1 MTNVAAT
8 RFLAAQGSRLEL
20 VLPLAG
26 IAVALYVLY
35 HNVYPVPDVALQR
48 VPLRGRGVV
57 GRRGRVRRLAAP
69 LTAVRAAVA
78 SSIAR
83 EHFGS
88 RLSSTRES
96 AGKMTTESSPAAM
109 SAAALAGVTTS
120 SARPTA
126 VAATM
131 NGSDV
136 ACISTATGT
145 AGAG

>member
-1 MTNVAAT
+1 M
-8 RFLAAQGSRLEL
+8 
-20 VLPLAG
+20 
-26 IAVALYVLY
+26 
-35 HNVYPVPDVALQR
+35 
-48 VPLRGRGVV
+48 
-57 GRRGRVRRLAAP
+57 
-69 LTAVRAAVA
+69 RAAIA

-96 AGKMTTESSPAAM
+96 AGKMTTESRPAAM

-131 NGSDV
+131 KGSDV
-136 ACISTATGT
+136 ACMSTATGT
-145 AGAG
+145 RSRGMTGR